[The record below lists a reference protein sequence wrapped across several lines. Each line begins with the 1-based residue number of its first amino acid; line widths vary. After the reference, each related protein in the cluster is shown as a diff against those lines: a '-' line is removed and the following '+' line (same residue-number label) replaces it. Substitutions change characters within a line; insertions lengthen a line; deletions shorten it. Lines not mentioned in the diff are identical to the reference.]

1 MHFTVLTSFLTFFHT
16 SFSSSSL
23 IQNYNMYGGP
33 PLSTTS
39 SSSTTTTNN
48 PSKRTRMRIKTS
60 LDITSRKLRKNAQSR
75 QRAARL
81 REKVE
86 SIKIKVA
93 AATAAEAQE
102 DEQLLEEEDV
112 KLYQTVEDRRAR
124 KNNRSRERA
133 MEKKAEVE
141 RILAKPECERTKEE
155 LEAIDTAKAAKK
167 RKNEGDRLR
176 RERLKSMGLKS
187 KPPGVSIISRPR
199 KPLGISTGGDNH
211 LLHHHLTMTQQYGG
225 GGGGGATP
233 SPSPGGGMSL
243 GRMTPILH
251 HPQLPPLQI
260 LHHHGGGGSSET
272 TYRYPPLPPTPS
284 STTSHPQHHHH
295 SYLPASYFAELP
307 PPPPMK
313 EEDDD
318 ARMGNTNEVESN
330 SADTPRLG
338 CTNSAATT
346 DQEVSELMM

>member
-1 MHFTVLTSFLTFFHT
+1 MHFTVLTTFLTFFHT

-39 SSSTTTTNN
+39 SSSTTTAN

-199 KPLGISTGGDNH
+199 RKPLGISTGGDNH
-211 LLHHHLTMTQQYGG
+211 LLHHHLNITQQY

-243 GRMTPILH
+243 GRMTPIMH

-260 LHHHGGGGSSET
+260 LHHHGGGSSET

-307 PPPPMK
+307 PPPPPMK
-313 EEDDD
+313 EEGD

-338 CTNSAATT
+338 CTNSTAIT